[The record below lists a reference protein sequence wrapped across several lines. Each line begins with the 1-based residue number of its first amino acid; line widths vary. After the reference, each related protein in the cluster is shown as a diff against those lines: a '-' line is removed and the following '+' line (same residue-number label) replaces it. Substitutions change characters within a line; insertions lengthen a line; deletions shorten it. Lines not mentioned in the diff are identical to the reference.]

1 MSSLQVGRAIYTLL
15 KGFNAYPLVADEGAT
30 YPFIIYKRTGLVP
43 ASTKDMYNYRE
54 LATVELVVASDKYN
68 ESIEVAENIKSILEH
83 TRGMYDDIKIGDITL
98 VGASEAYIDNAFIQ
112 NLIFNIEI
120 I

>member
-15 KGFNAYPLVADEGAT
+15 KEFKAYPLVADEGAT
-30 YPFIIYKRTGLVP
+30 YPLIIYKRNGLAP

-54 LATVELVVASDKYN
+54 LATVEIAIASDKYN

-83 TRGMYDDIKIGDITL
+83 TRGTFDDIKIGDIKL
-98 VGASEAYIDNAFIQ
+98 VGASEAYIDKAFV
-112 NLIFNIEI
+112 
-120 I
+120 